1 MNYKNII
8 SRFNLKP
15 TLYVLPI
22 LSIFFIF
29 YLVWLQRAYEDV
41 AYMDTIQILAGNINH
56 MYNNDFSLHE
66 FYYRSPFL
74 LFFST
79 VLTFINCKLFSYN
92 SFYENVISGVSLFL
106 IALYFIKTNI
116 KYFSNRNKLV
126 FIFLASLII
135 FCLIKWEMSLW
146 GGGFSH
152 FIVVLLGFVCIDLA
166 HKYYFGEHDGKFIN
180 KYFLPIYIIMSVIAI
195 LETTSYFLPFQIS
208 LIILLLVNYKIFRD
222 KIDLRKWRMVFGTTI
237 LLMIF
242 AVGINYLAESY
253 AIKHPYEVYGKV
265 NVSQSMG
272 SSFVKI
278 IKEPAFVIKFFLV
291 ANAGTLI
298 DKDTYKDGSFAKEIM
313 PFLGLLLL
321 LLYSFAFYLF
331 IKYRKKEGTIAANL
345 ILYTVILYGTIL
357 IARMGFNDVYYGGSS
372 RYTAAS
378 FSGILGLATI
388 FLLFWDQRNN
398 LNAKK
403 YLYLFPLVII
413 AGCSLMVYYNQWKI
427 APYRKESF
435 KKMAENLK
443 SNTNLENLMAYN
455 TEIAQKA
462 REMMVRNKLNVFKP
476 ETKAEN
482 FTLNSNLVA
491 NRPMGFYDI
500 EKSENNSFRWTN
512 GEGIIYLPNL
522 YTTSDSI
529 KVLLKAYAPMPDT
542 PIVILNDRFL
552 PSETKK
558 LDDGYEFTYVFQEQ
572 KVFFKAVIKN
582 KSFKPQEI
590 DKNSTDQR
598 TLGLIFHSLTFNTK

>member
-1 MNYKNII
+1 MNNKNI
-8 SRFNLKP
+8 SRFNFNS
-15 TLYVLPI
+15 TLFILPI

-29 YLVWLQRAYEDV
+29 YLVWLQRAYADV

-92 SFYENVISGVSLFL
+92 SYYENIVSGVALFL
-106 IALYFIKTNI
+106 IAYYFIKTNI
-116 KYFSNRNKLV
+116 NHFSNRNKLV
-126 FIFLASLII
+126 FASLATLIT

-146 GGGFSH
+146 GGGYSH
-152 FIVVLLGFVCIDLA
+152 FIVVLLGFVCVDMA
-166 HKYYFGEHDGKFIN
+166 HKFYFGDDRKFIS
-180 KYFLPIYIIMSVIAI
+180 KYFLPLYIIMSVVAI
-195 LETTSYFLPFQIS
+195 LETTSYFLPFQFS
-208 LIILLLVNYKIFRD
+208 LIILLLVNYRIFRN
-222 KIDLRKWRMVFGTTI
+222 KIDLKKWRIVLGTTI
-237 LLMIF
+237 ILIIF

-253 AIKHPYEVYGKV
+253 AIKNPYDVYGKV

-272 SSFVKI
+272 SSLIKI
-278 IKEPAFVIKFFLV
+278 IKEPAFVLKFFLV

-313 PFLGLLLL
+313 PYLGLLIL
-321 LLYSFAFYLF
+321 LLYCYAIYLF
-331 IKYRKKEGTIAANL
+331 IKHRRKEGTMSVNL

-388 FLLFWDQRNN
+388 FLLFWDQRNK
-398 LNAKK
+398 LNWKK
-403 YLYLFPLVII
+403 YLYLFPLVLIT
-413 AGCSLMVYYNQWKI
+413 ACTMLVYFNQWRI

-443 SNTNLENLMAYN
+443 SNTNLESLMAYN
-455 TEIAQKA
+455 TDIAQKA
-462 REMMVRNKLNVFKP
+462 REMMIRNKLNVFKA
-476 ETKAEN
+476 ETKAEDY
-482 FTLNSNLVA
+482 TLKSDLTT
-491 NRPMGFYDI
+491 NRPLGFYDI
-500 EKSENNSFRWTN
+500 EKSENSSFRWTN

-522 YTTSDSI
+522 YTTSDTL
-529 KVLLKAYAPMPDT
+529 KVFLKSYVPMPDT
-542 PIVILNDRFL
+542 PTIILNDKFL
-552 PSETKK
+552 PLNTSK
-558 LDDGYEFTYVFQEQ
+558 LDDGYEFIYAFQEQ
-572 KVFFKAVIKN
+572 KVFYKAVIKN
-582 KSFKPQEI
+582 KSFKPQEMS
-590 DKNSTDQR
+590 KNSNDQR
-598 TLGLIFHSLTFNTK
+598 TLGLIFHSLTFNKK